1 MSSTIGYNGYAS
13 RSMNGITTLTD
24 SQGNSLDE
32 IAQKVTNISYD
43 QITDTT
49 TIIDNTQL
57 QIVKLDSITFADGS
71 TMSTVPAGFGV
82 DVSFARVDVSLNL
95 TTPQITFG
103 DGSIQSTAYLGGGGG
118 YPIDASFSTVDVSN
132 NLTTRQLT
140 FYDGTFMTTKPVPY
154 VLPTD
159 VSFANVDVSNNINTK
174 RVTFADNTYLTTA
187 SIPLPTDPSFNSITV
202 TTDISCANL
211 YASNDVTA
219 VNYGHFGNVWCE
231 GQWVNT
237 NNTATNVIGF
247 PYQPN
252 VYSFQYI
259 SGTPE
264 IGDFVK
270 PSQPNMPTGIE
281 SNFYVTAYDPSGTIT
296 FNSNNMSNSAQLY
309 ATVDGYCPKNNE
321 LWSYDFSAGLISL
334 GSGII
339 SNSITSSIKPFVQ
352 SYDPYFNSYFV
363 STPNTNLTPSGSS
376 TLSGYFKNA
385 TTIVTNDTYIANRYL
400 TASTNIVPPT
410 RVVSQSGK
418 LVTIQSKNTITPSVS
433 SGVIN
438 GVITSPTTISYVSNT
453 ASIGDFLG
461 SSQPD
466 GVTISSIDL
475 SNQIITVA
483 NGTLNPTPS
492 ARTTIYGYVS
502 SGSVVQTYDT
512 TTANIGDHIVGLGVA
527 SPLNIISSKTSTAL
541 TMLKTNAT
549 VASPV
554 NTFSGY
560 VDTNRIITNGTI
572 NANLNFVTNAGLP
585 VPTRITNKTGVY
597 VNITSPSAITNTTKT
612 AFSAVSYGGNK
623 LAYQTASPVV
633 GYFVSSNNSFYD
645 VSDGTIMS
653 VVDTTATQQIITL
666 STSVPT
672 NQPQFQHYG
681 YIPANNK
688 ICLTSNANVLVN
700 RYLFDPSGITIPFGR
715 NYISYVDGSGCI
727 IYNNTLTPTPSAG
740 TFYGYVKTGG
750 TTTAVLVTNDSFAT
764 GSVQFVTGAG
774 FAGTGY
780 NGSSG
785 TGVLRNLTCAGT
797 NTATATTSTTFT
809 GFVYDSSNIN
819 YVSVSSS
826 GIGAFYQGTGIPEGQ
841 QQQIATD
848 TTNQKITV
856 NGNLTPQSTADF
868 TRSGYGLSSNTIQLY
883 DTTSLAVNQ
892 FIKSAYTSSN
902 KPYITAINTT
912 TKVLTLS
919 TGTVTPSSI
928 TQSVWSYITSA
939 TSPVTLVNSGWSGSI
954 VGNFIVNGTLSPPNI
969 VGAYDSVNNVYALTT
984 PNTNTATPVLY
995 SGYACVLPV
1004 QGYTYIIT
1012 NISTFVTNPFIECTA
1027 LFGLGSSGVGVAGG
1041 YDWNAVTNSKNTY
1054 STTTTITTGGA
1065 FYNNMFYFDT
1075 TLYTAA
1081 AGAMIYNATNAYTKH
1096 IFLTTISTGSAWN
1109 YSNSSAIT
1117 NATTR
1122 LTSNA
1127 VWVIVSANQFAYQ
1140 TGTSTT
1146 VAVNDFITS
1155 GNAINGARVTTV
1167 GSFRVITVNR
1177 NFAGGAPA
1185 SNSNGITV
1193 GAGTN
1198 ATRIF
1203 ISGYSTNPVVGQ
1215 FVKVTGNGT
1224 TILGVRITAVNLIT
1238 SPYIDVDTALTW
1250 TTGQAWSSYNATA
1263 VDLNC
1268 IVGIDFTSVATSPV
1282 KLINGVN
1289 YDTYAPSNISIY
1301 NPITITNWA
1310 PTTFTKYNS
1319 SIISITTPAV
1329 YQSIVPQ
1336 NYNEIT
1342 SSPYSL
1348 YDVSGINTFTP
1359 VSIKMWNNQPIY
1371 FYNPQTINL
1380 YRDNRITFPQQT
1392 DTVCLL
1398 DSVQSIKN
1406 KSINTSTINTST
1418 INTPVINTPNIN
1430 GFITSQNNSGVAE
1443 NFLQGRDASNNTIL
1457 NYGSSFNLRNNSSNP
1472 ALYINSSLNSTFF
1485 GTVTMDSG
1493 LVQGGQ
1499 NQIFKSGTFTTPST
1513 GNASGTVTFTTA
1525 FPSGYTVTVTSNAN
1539 RASGDTNMVT
1549 VTIFS
1554 PSTTGFGYNV
1564 LYKDGRNG
1572 QTGGGWLNSNLC
1584 YWIAIGYK

>member
-1 MSSTIGYNGYAS
+1 M
-13 RSMNGITTLTD
+13 
-24 SQGNSLDE
+24 
-32 IAQKVTNISYD
+32 
-43 QITDTT
+43 
-49 TIIDNTQL
+49 
-57 QIVKLDSITFADGS
+57 
-71 TMSTVPAGFGV
+71 
-82 DVSFARVDVSLNL
+82 
-95 TTPQITFG
+95 
-103 DGSIQSTAYLGGGGG
+103 
-118 YPIDASFSTVDVSN
+118 
-132 NLTTRQLT
+132 
-140 FYDGTFMTTKPVPY
+140 
-154 VLPTD
+154 
-159 VSFANVDVSNNINTK
+159 
-174 RVTFADNTYLTTA
+174 
-187 SIPLPTDPSFNSITV
+187 
-202 TTDISCANL
+202 
-211 YASNDVTA
+211 
-219 VNYGHFGNVWCE
+219 
-231 GQWVNT
+231 
-237 NNTATNVIGF
+237 
-247 PYQPN
+247 
-252 VYSFQYI
+252 
-259 SGTPE
+259 
-264 IGDFVK
+264 
-270 PSQPNMPTGIE
+270 
-281 SNFYVTAYDPSGTIT
+281 
-296 FNSNNMSNSAQLY
+296 
-309 ATVDGYCPKNNE
+309 
-321 LWSYDFSAGLISL
+321 
-334 GSGII
+334 
-339 SNSITSSIKPFVQ
+339 
-352 SYDPYFNSYFV
+352 
-363 STPNTNLTPSGSS
+363 
-376 TLSGYFKNA
+376 
-385 TTIVTNDTYIANRYL
+385 
-400 TASTNIVPPT
+400 
-410 RVVSQSGK
+410 
-418 LVTIQSKNTITPSVS
+418 
-433 SGVIN
+433 
-438 GVITSPTTISYVSNT
+438 
-453 ASIGDFLG
+453 
-461 SSQPD
+461 
-466 GVTISSIDL
+466 
-475 SNQIITVA
+475 
-483 NGTLNPTPS
+483 
-492 ARTTIYGYVS
+492 
-502 SGSVVQTYDT
+502 
-512 TTANIGDHIVGLGVA
+512 
-527 SPLNIISSKTSTAL
+527 
-541 TMLKTNAT
+541 
-549 VASPV
+549 
-554 NTFSGY
+554 
-560 VDTNRIITNGTI
+560 
-572 NANLNFVTNAGLP
+572 
-585 VPTRITNKTGVY
+585 
-597 VNITSPSAITNTTKT
+597 
-612 AFSAVSYGGNK
+612 
-623 LAYQTASPVV
+623 
-633 GYFVSSNNSFYD
+633 
-645 VSDGTIMS
+645 
-653 VVDTTATQQIITL
+653 
-666 STSVPT
+666 
-672 NQPQFQHYG
+672 
-681 YIPANNK
+681 
-688 ICLTSNANVLVN
+688 
-700 RYLFDPSGITIPFGR
+700 
-715 NYISYVDGSGCI
+715 
-727 IYNNTLTPTPSAG
+727 
-740 TFYGYVKTGG
+740 
-750 TTTAVLVTNDSFAT
+750 
-764 GSVQFVTGAG
+764 
-774 FAGTGY
+774 
-780 NGSSG
+780 
-785 TGVLRNLTCAGT
+785 
-797 NTATATTSTTFT
+797 
-809 GFVYDSSNIN
+809 
-819 YVSVSSS
+819 
-826 GIGAFYQGTGIPEGQ
+826 
-841 QQQIATD
+841 
-848 TTNQKITV
+848 
-856 NGNLTPQSTADF
+856 
-868 TRSGYGLSSNTIQLY
+868 
-883 DTTSLAVNQ
+883 AVNQ
-892 FIKSAYTSSN
+892 FIKSAYSSSN

-912 TKVLTLS
+912 TKVLTLA
-919 TGTVTPSSI
+919 GTVTPASI

-954 VGNFIVNGTLSPPNI
+954 IGNFIVNGTLSPPNI

-1012 NISTFVTNPFIECTA
+1012 NISTFVTNPFIECTP

-1065 FYNNMFYFDT
+1065 FYNSMFYFDT

-1081 AGAMIYNATNAYTKH
+1081 AGAMIYNSSNAYSKH

-1310 PTTFTKYNS
+1310 PTTFTKYS
-1319 SIISITTPAV
+1319 SQLISNTSPVA

-1336 NYNEIT
+1336 SYNEIQ
-1342 SSPYSL
+1342 SNLYSL
-1348 YDVSGINTFTP
+1348 YSNSSLLTYTP
-1359 VSIKMWNNQPIY
+1359 ISMKQWLNQN
-1371 FYNPQTINL
+1371 FNLYNPQTINL
-1380 YRDNRITFPQQT
+1380 IRKNQITIPQTT
-1392 DTVCLL
+1392 DTMALCNYP
-1398 DSVQSIKN
+1398 Q
-1406 KSINTSTINTST
+1406 TINNKTLNTPIINNPT
-1418 INTPVINTPNIN
+1418 INGAYLNGNTNSIVLNTGGTPIYATN
-1430 GFITSQNNSGVAE
+1430 GSGVNEYFLWPRNSGD
-1443 NFLQGRDASNNTIL
+1443 NGTYL